1 MGIRLVKVPM
11 DPVTCR
17 IDLNAVQRA
26 ITSNTIMM
34 YGSAPSFPQVCEANN
49 NLPCNPSLSIN
60 AACFHVIY
68 QKLYTVIFM

>member
-49 NLPCNPSLSIN
+49 NLPCLPSLSIN
-60 AACFHVIY
+60 GGLHVFTLFTNNII
-68 QKLYTVIFM
+68 L